1 MKSIGIGYY
10 EVRVFSTHAT
20 KKREIQSYSILAIT
34 PEHARKIALR
44 CKDRDGDIIVI
55 SKK

>member
-1 MKSIGIGYY
+1 MKSIGYY
-10 EVRVFSTHAT
+10 NIKVFSTYAT
-20 KKREIQSYSILAIT
+20 KKREIQSYSILAVT

-44 CKDRDGDIIVI
+44 CKDSDGDIIVI